1 MLFIIPHFYVFSFW
15 LPRSLKS
22 QKETYLYI
30 ITFLGVLKTR
40 LDMDTSY
47 STVDHKMPN
56 YTYVDNKL
64 RLSVTF
70 IYSDDVSKTMVD
82 QFRTW

>member
-1 MLFIIPHFYVFSFW
+1 MKRYLTYSQT
-15 LPRSLKS
+15 KS
-22 QKETYLYI
+22 QLRLVCNKI
-30 ITFLGVLKTR
+30 FVSGVLKTR
-40 LDMDTSY
+40 LDLDTSY

-70 IYSDDVSKTMVD
+70 IYSDDVSKNMVE